1 MVYDLASFNTDGIF
15 PYLSENIEEVTILF
29 VPMAGEIPSVMD
41 TLVTV
46 TVSNSQFSCFMLR
59 YFGNCHSS

>member
-1 MVYDLASFNTDGIF
+1 
-15 PYLSENIEEVTILF
+15 LF